1 MEEVCGARDLVIA
14 LCRWIDRIWPDPE
27 RGNLVA
33 SELRDAFDGD
43 SRPVSAAVCA
53 DVQALANRW
62 SRHLELA
69 FEPAATADP
78 DRELPGW
85 PPPDPEVV
93 GRRAGFVRAVDRRPD
108 GIAVL
113 RLDGLDAV
121 HLSAP
126 YLTAAFTLARGA
138 PAVILDLR
146 ANGGGDPGALALI
159 LDQLIGGP
167 PRKISD
173 VVHRD
178 RVRQWWTPGHAGLG
192 LAMTV
197 PVAVLTGPGTYS
209 SGEALAYHARSL
221 AGVPVIGETTRG
233 AADHI
238 TPVRITRQVMAHLP
252 EAYVVDATTG
262 TNWEGEGVLPDVP
275 AAASDAEDTA
285 ARLLLEG

>member
-1 MEEVCGARDLVIA
+1 MERVCRAQDLVTG

-27 RGNLVA
+27 RGELVA
-33 SELRDAFDGD
+33 GELRDAFDGD
-43 SRPVSAAVCA
+43 GRPVSAEVCA
-53 DVQALANRW
+53 EVQAVGNRW
-62 SRHLELA
+62 SRHLELV

-78 DRELPGW
+78 DHELPGW

-113 RLDGLDAV
+113 RLGGLDAV
-121 HLSAP
+121 ELSAP
-126 YLTAAFTLARGA
+126 YLTAAFTLAQGA

-146 ANGGGDPGALALI
+146 TNGGGDPGASALI
-159 LDQLIGGP
+159 LDHLIGGS
-167 PRKISD
+167 PRMISD
-173 VVHRD
+173 VVYRD
-178 RVRQWWTPGHAGLG
+178 RARQWWTPGHAGRG

-238 TPVRITRQVMAHLP
+238 TPVRVTRQVLAYLP

-262 TNWEGEGVLPDVP
+262 TNWEGQGVLPDVR
-275 AAASDAEDTA
+275 AAASDAEATA
-285 ARLLLEG
+285 ARRLLEG